1 VNTARLRDRIEALE
15 KEKLDLKA
23 KVDEL
28 EKITAA
34 QQIMWK
40 QAETNSKQQDRTLQ
54 QVGVANREKLL
65 TAVWIIGSVNLVITP
80 LC

>member
-65 TAVWIIGSVNLVITP
+65 TAVWFIGSVNLVITP

>member
-1 VNTARLRDRIEALE
+1 MNTARLRDRIEALE